1 MARPR
6 IDIRTVLS
14 DACARRGAVAFGVA
28 SVDEADALE
37 RIKVGSIV
45 NRWSTKIREST
56 PEAKS
61 VIVFGVK
68 SVDDADEIAVL
79 RGGNQWDY
87 PGYNPLVG
95 MRREV
100 IQILRDNGFKAA
112 PVHWLVPLK
121 RLAILAG
128 IGAYAK
134 NSMILSPKHGLW
146 LRFEAVV
153 TDAKLPIDQPF
164 SKDLCGRCTRCV
176 RACPTKAIKPYVLT
190 PERCLI
196 DVSERDNPPRELEK
210 IRRRIEV
217 QITPNAHVMCTVCQ
231 KVCPYTTAERRRNQL
246 LVRPVKR

>member
-6 IDIRTVLS
+6 LDLRTVLGE
-14 DACARRGAVAFGVA
+14 ACTKRGAVAFGIA

-45 NRWSTKIREST
+45 NRWSTKIRESM
-56 PEAKS
+56 PGAKS
-61 VIVFGVK
+61 VIVFAAK
-68 SVDDADEIAVL
+68 SVDDADEIAVW
-79 RGGNQWDY
+79 RGGKDWEY

-100 IQILRDNGFKAA
+100 IQILRDSGYKASPA
-112 PVHWLVPLK
+112 HWLVPLK

-128 IGAYAK
+128 LGAYAK
-134 NSMILSPKHGLW
+134 NSMVLSPKHGLW
-146 LRFEAVV
+146 LRLEAVV
-153 TDAKLPIDQPF
+153 TDAELPIDKPF
-164 SKDLCGRCTRCV
+164 SKDLCGRCTRCI

-196 DVSERDNPPRELEK
+196 DVSERENPPRELEK
-210 IRRRIEV
+210 IRRKVEI

-231 KVCPYTTAERRRNQL
+231 KVCPYTSTERRKNQL
-246 LVRPVKR
+246 LVRPTKR